1 MGLAN
6 PNMCVRSMLYKYTP
20 SLPRGA
26 TPLPL
31 LVRLSRASVP
41 NFPESGGAP
50 RARGPRGRLTP
61 GGGCLAVGVA
71 G

>member
-50 RARGPRGRLTP
+50 RAPRAGPAHTN
-61 GGGCLAVGVA
+61 
-71 G
+71 